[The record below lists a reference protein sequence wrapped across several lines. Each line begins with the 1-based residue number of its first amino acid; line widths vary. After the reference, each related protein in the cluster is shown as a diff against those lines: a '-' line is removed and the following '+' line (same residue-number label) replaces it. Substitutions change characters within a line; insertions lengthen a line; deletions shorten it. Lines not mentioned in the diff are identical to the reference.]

1 MKLVQYASIKVLP
14 ETKRIL
20 DTVKLRYGLPSY
32 TQTITLLAQQE
43 RFGKDFVETVA
54 PEITKTIMMELYK
67 LFLDLISKTNKTP
80 DQITLK
86 DLIDVAKSVE
96 SNLANK

>member
-1 MKLVQYASIKVLP
+1 MVRYVSIKVLR

-20 DTVKLRYGLPSY
+20 DTVKLRYGLASY

-67 LFLDLISKTNKTP
+67 LFLDLISKTNKP
-80 DQITLK
+80 PNQITLK
-86 DLIDVAKSVE
+86 DLIELVKE
-96 SNLANK
+96 NQTK